1 MSRRHKSLRQPGWR
15 RPSGPAAESSRTRA
29 LSSAL
34 RSIRWCFRLG
44 AMSWRC
50 LRHWGRLCTS
60 RPAEPAHSANM
71 IHPSKSARPYGLAE
85 GRPAGGSGLI
95 WPQAALAW
103 LCDSVRACICSFACL
118 CFSGV
123 QLFTENLAA
132 PSISFLAQ
140 NFHLKSRNLL
150 TKPQSTAVKVRL
162 KTPRNIF
169 GQTYL
174 CSTMNSRA
182 VGSKRSL
189 GGQIWSREIRIDG

>member
-1 MSRRHKSLRQPGWR
+1 MHLKASRASPFCQYDPPKQKCKAVWPGRGQASRRQWVNLAPGCPCLTVRQ
-15 RPSGPAAESSRTRA
+15 
-29 LSSAL
+29 
-34 RSIRWCFRLG
+34 
-44 AMSWRC
+44 
-50 LRHWGRLCTS
+50 
-60 RPAEPAHSANM
+60 
-71 IHPSKSARPYGLAE
+71 
-85 GRPAGGSGLI
+85 
-95 WPQAALAW
+95 
-103 LCDSVRACICSFACL
+103 RACICSFACL

-132 PSISFLAQ
+132 PSISFLTQ

-189 GGQIWSREIRIDG
+189 GGQI